1 MINDSDNKGRVRIQR
16 ILKDV
21 IEDFLAHF
29 GESGWNV
36 VEYGNPEIFSLD
48 KAITLQLMR
57 TRRDGFVASRYG
69 SAAEGS
75 SDIERRSEWIETQ
88 SWQIQ
93 VIKKRK
99 ISIDEDTVLSED
111 VADTLIAWMNDDKGL
126 RKFREAGVAPFRID
140 SNDTFTYVDDSEV
153 YQKRAVFTVK
163 LNVPKRILFSEKPL
177 DTIKPDILPL

>member
-1 MINDSDNKGRVRIQR
+1 MINDIDNKGRVRIQR

-29 GESGWNV
+29 GEDGWCV

-48 KAITLQLMR
+48 KAITYQLMR

-69 SAAEGS
+69 DA
-75 SDIERRSEWIETQ
+75 SDGTGGIERRSEWIETQ

-99 ISIDEDTVLSED
+99 KGITEDTVLAED
-111 VADTLIAWMNDDKGL
+111 VADTLIAWMNDDRGL
-126 RKFREAGVAPFRID
+126 RKFRENGVAPFRID

-163 LNVPKRILFSEKPL
+163 LNVPKRLVFGEKPL
-177 DTIKPDILPL
+177 DMIKPDVLPI